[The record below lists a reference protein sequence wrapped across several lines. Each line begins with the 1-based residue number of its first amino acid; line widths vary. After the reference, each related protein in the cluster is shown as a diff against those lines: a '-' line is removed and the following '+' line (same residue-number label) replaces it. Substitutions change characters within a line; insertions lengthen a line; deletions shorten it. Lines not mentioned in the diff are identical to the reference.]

1 MTRKKKKSAGSG
13 SRGAREQL
21 PPELFPALRDIFEWT
36 RNQGIPAALVGG
48 AAVCLHGAV
57 RATDDIDL
65 LVFTTKHPAEILQ
78 SLVAQGYVPR
88 HSDPVEF
95 AQAARVLLMTHVS
108 SGVAVDVM
116 LGMLPF
122 DQACIE
128 LSIAKRAG
136 FGTVRIAPPEALCVM
151 KLIAGRPHDLRDVAQ
166 LVETFPELDKDWV
179 FEQLTQYA
187 TLMESPE
194 TLERARTA
202 LR

>member
-1 MTRKKKKSAGSG
+1 M
-13 SRGAREQL
+13 